1 MRISDIAINNFRIYR
16 GENHIDFEN
25 KTDKNI
31 HLIAGKNG
39 FGKTTFLTSLIWV
52 LYGKQMSQVEDKY
65 KIDIRHVGGYDKYLE
80 SLLNRDLKREFDN
93 KQIDHADFFVEL
105 KLEDILIPS
114 IPCKKVVIRRSY
126 NYFKKKESLS
136 ILIDG
141 QENELTKE
149 VGYEVFI
156 NDFILP
162 REIAK
167 FFFFDAEKVV
177 TLAEAKSV
185 SELRSLSKAYSEVLG
200 IKKYED
206 LKQSLHIILSK
217 LRRSGAT
224 ELDQEKLDKLILKE
238 GDLKRLIELNEN
250 KQLDLEEDLSGL
262 RLRIDHIQEQLIR
275 EGNSMTLE
283 ELKVLKDER
292 DALKKNLELAKGELK
307 KLMDIVPLVI
317 AGPRLDELIQQLKKE
332 SKIKQKSV
340 DQNLLKKELNSFS
353 NELKNEI
360 ANIGIAKGQLSKIE
374 LALQKLMGD
383 RESNAEVV
391 TGNIILDF
399 DEATTRSVLAT
410 YDYIKNSF
418 KSQFEHIVKNEKN
431 VRQHLGRVNRKIKQ
445 GEVRKNNPIA
455 QQLREDKL
463 ELTQK
468 LEAFSLK
475 KGRLIAELSSL
486 KQQGAS
492 NQKVL
497 SEEEKKF
504 KVVGNDQK
512 KYDVTLILLEKLKVL
527 TARIKQEK
535 KYALQNSILMG
546 LNKLM
551 HKNKFVSKVNVRIED
566 EVMDIDLI
574 DQHDQIINKD
584 TLSKGEQQLYATALL
599 KALVDQSGI
608 DFPVFIDSP
617 LQKFDK
623 EHSSNVIQQFYPS
636 ISDQVVLFPLLEKE
650 LTKSEYELL
659 KPHLGGVYLI
669 NNEPQGSSV
678 QKHPVNDLFNQF
690 NKQHVLTH

>member
-1 MRISDIAINNFRIYR
+1 MRISDITINNFRIYS

-25 KTDKNI
+25 NTDKNI

-93 KQIDHADFFVEL
+93 KQIDCGNFFVEL

-177 TLAEAKSV
+177 TLAEAKTV

-206 LKQSLHIILSK
+206 LKQSLHVILSK

-238 GDLKRLIELNEN
+238 GDLKRLVELNEN
-250 KQLDLEEDLSGL
+250 KQLEIDEDLSGL
-262 RLRIDHIQEQLIR
+262 RFRIDHIQEQLIR
-275 EGNSMTLE
+275 EGNSMTLA
-283 ELKVLKDER
+283 ELKILKDKR
-292 DALKKNLELAKGELK
+292 DALKKDLEIAKGELK
-307 KLMDIVPLVI
+307 KLMDIVPLII
-317 AGPRLDELIQQLKKE
+317 AGPRLDELMQQLKKE

-374 LALQKLMGD
+374 LALQKLIVA

-391 TGNIILDF
+391 TGSVLLDF
-399 DEATTRSVLAT
+399 DEATTRSILAT

-418 KSQFEHIVKNEKN
+418 KSQFEQIVKNEKD

-468 LEAFSLK
+468 LETLSLK
-475 KGRLIAELSSL
+475 KGGLIAELSSL
-486 KQQGAS
+486 KQQSAS

-512 KYDVTLILLEKLKVL
+512 KYEVTLILLEKLKVL
-527 TARIKQEK
+527 TNRIKQEK

-669 NNEPQGSSV
+669 DNEPQGSSV
-678 QKHPVNDLFNQF
+678 QKYSVNDLFNQF

>member
-16 GENHIDFEN
+16 GENRLDFEN
-25 KTDKNI
+25 NTDKNI

-93 KQIDHADFFVEL
+93 KLIEHAEFFVEL
-105 KLEDILIPS
+105 KLENILIPS
-114 IPCKKVVIRRSY
+114 IPCKELVIRRSY
-126 NYFKKKESLS
+126 NYFKKKETLS

-185 SELRSLSKAYSEVLG
+185 NELRSLSKAYSEVLG

-224 ELDQEKLDKLILKE
+224 QLDQEKLEQLVQKE

-250 KQLDLEEDLSGL
+250 KQLQIEEDISGL

-275 EGNSMTLE
+275 EGNSMTLA
-283 ELKVLKDER
+283 ELKTLKDER
-292 DALKKNLELAKGELK
+292 DALKKDLEGAKSELK

-340 DQNLLKKELNSFS
+340 DQNLLKKELSSFS
-353 NELKNEI
+353 NELKHEI
-360 ANIGIAKGQLSKIE
+360 ANIGIAKAQLSKIE
-374 LALQKLMGD
+374 LALQKLINA
-383 RESNAEVV
+383 RKSNEKVV
-391 TGNIILDF
+391 AGSILLDF
-399 DEATTRSVLAT
+399 DEATTRSILAT

-418 KSQFEHIVKNEKN
+418 KSQFEQIIKNEKD

-455 QQLREDKL
+455 QQLREDKI
-463 ELTQK
+463 ELAQK
-468 LEAFSLK
+468 LEALSLK
-475 KGRLIAELSSL
+475 KGGLIEELSSL
-486 KQQGAS
+486 KQQRAS

-512 KYDVTLILLEKLKVL
+512 KYEVTLILLEKLKVL

-650 LTKSEYELL
+650 LTKNEYELL
-659 KPHLGGVYLI
+659 IPHLGGVYLI
-669 NNEPQGSSV
+669 ENKTQGSTV
-678 QKHPVNDLFNQF
+678 KKQPIKELFNQF

>member
-1 MRISDIAINNFRIYR
+1 MRISDITINNFRIYR
-16 GENHIDFEN
+16 GENHIKFDN

-31 HLIAGKNG
+31 HLVAGKNG

-52 LYGKQMSQVEDKY
+52 LYGKQMAQVEDKY
-65 KIDIRHVGGYDKYLE
+65 KVDIRHLGGYDNYLTA
-80 SLLNRDLKREFDN
+80 LLNKDLKREFDQ
-93 KQIDHADFFVEL
+93 KETEQAGCYVEL
-105 KLEDILIPS
+105 KMKDIMIPS
-114 IPCKKVVIRRSY
+114 IPCKELIIRRTY
-126 NYFKKKESLS
+126 NYLNKKESLR

-156 NDFILP
+156 NDFVLP

-206 LKQSLHIILSK
+206 LKNSLQIILSK

-224 ELDQEKLDKLILKE
+224 KLDQNKLDQLIQKDQ
-238 GDLKRLIELNEN
+238 DLKKLIELNED
-250 KQLDLEEDLSGL
+250 KQLGVEEELSNL
-262 RLRIDHIQEQLIR
+262 RLRIDHLQEQLIR
-275 EGNSMTLE
+275 EGNAMTLD
-283 ELKVLKDER
+283 ELKVLKGER
-292 DALKKNLELAKGELK
+292 DLLKKELESAKGDLK

-317 AGPRLDELIQQLKKE
+317 SGPRLDELILQVKKE

-353 NELKNEI
+353 KEFNKEI
-360 ANIGIAKGQLSKIE
+360 STIGVPKEQLSKIE
-374 LALQKLMGD
+374 LALQKLMVARQNNTED
-383 RESNAEVV
+383 VK
-391 TGNIILDF
+391 GNIILDF
-399 DEATTRSVLAT
+399 DEVTTRSIIAT

-418 KSQFEHIVKNEKN
+418 KSQFEHIVKKEKET
-431 VRQHLGRVNRKIKQ
+431 RQALGRITKKISQ

-455 QQLREDKL
+455 KQLRQDKT
-463 ELTQK
+463 ELTGQLEK
-468 LEAFSLK
+468 LLVK
-475 KGRLIAELSSL
+475 KGELNQEFNLL
-486 KQQGAS
+486 KQQHAS
-492 NQKVL
+492 LQKIL

-504 KVVGNDQK
+504 KVVGKDQK
-512 KYDVTLILLEKLKVL
+512 KYEVTTILLEKIKVL
-527 TARIKQEK
+527 TARIKEEK

-551 HKNKFVSKVNVRIED
+551 HKNNFVSKVNVRIED

-574 DQHDQIINKD
+574 DQYDQIIDKD

-599 KALVDQSGI
+599 KALVDQSRI
-608 DFPVFIDSP
+608 DFPIFIDSP

-659 KPHLGGVYLI
+659 KPNLGGVYLI
-669 NNEPQGSSV
+669 ENQSQGSSV
-678 QKHPVNDLFNQF
+678 SKYPINELFNQF
-690 NKQHVLTH
+690 NKQHVLSH

>member
-1 MRISDIAINNFRIYR
+1 MRISDIIINNFRIYK
-16 GENHIDFEN
+16 GENHINFDN
-25 KTDKNI
+25 KADKNI
-31 HLIAGKNG
+31 HLVAGKNG

-52 LYGKQMSQVEDKY
+52 LYGKQMAQVEDKY
-65 KIDIRHVGGYDKYLE
+65 KVDIRHLGGYDNYLTA
-80 SLLNRDLKREFDN
+80 LLNKDLKREFDL
-93 KQIDHADFFVEL
+93 KETEQAGCYVEL
-105 KLEDILIPS
+105 KMEDIMIPS
-114 IPCKKVVIRRSY
+114 IPCKELIIRRTY
-126 NYFKKKESLS
+126 NYQNKKESLR

-156 NDFILP
+156 NDFVLP

-206 LKQSLHIILSK
+206 LKNSLLIILSK

-224 ELDQEKLDKLILKE
+224 KLDQNKLDQLIQKDQ
-238 GDLKRLIELNEN
+238 DLKKLIELNED
-250 KQLDLEEDLSGL
+250 KQLGVEEELSNL
-262 RLRIDHIQEQLIR
+262 RLRIDHLQEQLIR
-275 EGNSMTLE
+275 EGNAMTLD
-283 ELKVLKDER
+283 ELKVLKGER
-292 DALKKNLELAKGELK
+292 DGLKKELEDAKGDLK

-317 AGPRLDELIQQLKKE
+317 GGPRLDELIQQVKKE

-353 NELKNEI
+353 KKFNKEI
-360 ANIGIAKGQLSKIE
+360 STIGVSKEQLSKIE
-374 LALQKLMGD
+374 LVFQKLMGARQNKTED
-383 RESNAEVV
+383 IK
-391 TGNIILDF
+391 GNIILDF
-399 DEATTRSVLAT
+399 DEVTTRSIIAT

-418 KSQFEHIVKNEKN
+418 KSQFEHIVKKEKET
-431 VRQHLGRVNRKIKQ
+431 RQALGRITKKISQ

-455 QQLREDKL
+455 KQLRQDKI
-463 ELTQK
+463 ELTEQLEK
-468 LEAFSLK
+468 LSVK
-475 KGRLIAELSSL
+475 KGELNQEFNVL
-486 KQQGAS
+486 KQQHAS
-492 NQKVL
+492 LQKVL

-504 KVVGNDQK
+504 KVVGNDQN
-512 KYDVTLILLEKLKVL
+512 KYEVTTILLEKIKVL
-527 TARIKQEK
+527 TARIKEEK

-551 HKNKFVSKVNVRIED
+551 HKNNFVSKINVRIED

-574 DQHDQIINKD
+574 DQHDQIIDKD

-608 DFPVFIDSP
+608 DFPIFIDSP

-659 KPHLGGVYLI
+659 KPHLGGVYLLE
-669 NNEPQGSSV
+669 NQSQGSSV
-678 QKHPVNDLFNQF
+678 SKYPINELFNQF
-690 NKQHVLTH
+690 NKQHVLSH

>member
-1 MRISDIAINNFRIYR
+1 MRISDITINNFRIYS

-25 KTDKNI
+25 NTDKNI

-177 TLAEAKSV
+177 TLAEAKTV

-217 LRRSGAT
+217 LRRSGANK
-224 ELDQEKLDKLILKE
+224 LDQEKLNQLVQKE
-238 GDLKRLIELNEN
+238 GDLKRLVELNEN
-250 KQLDLEEDLSGL
+250 KQLEIEEDLSGL

-275 EGNSMTLE
+275 EGNSMTLA
-283 ELKVLKDER
+283 ELKILKDER
-292 DALKKNLELAKGELK
+292 DALKKDLEIAKGELK
-307 KLMDIVPLVI
+307 KLMDIVPLII
-317 AGPRLDELIQQLKKE
+317 AGPRLDELMQQLKKE

-374 LALQKLMGD
+374 LALQKLIVA

-391 TGNIILDF
+391 TGSVLLDF
-399 DEATTRSVLAT
+399 DEATTRSILAT

-418 KSQFEHIVKNEKN
+418 KSQFEQIVKNEKD

-455 QQLREDKL
+455 QQLREDKI
-463 ELTQK
+463 ELAQK
-468 LEAFSLK
+468 LEALSLK
-475 KGRLIAELSSL
+475 KGGLIAELSSL
-486 KQQGAS
+486 KQQSAS

-512 KYDVTLILLEKLKVL
+512 KYEVTLILLEKLKVL

-551 HKNKFVSKVNVRIED
+551 HKNNFVSKINVRIED

-669 NNEPQGSSV
+669 DNEPQGSSV
-678 QKHPVNDLFNQF
+678 QKYPVNDLFNQF

>member
-1 MRISDIAINNFRIYR
+1 MRISDITINNFRIYR
-16 GENHIDFEN
+16 GENHIKFDN
-25 KTDKNI
+25 KIDKNI
-31 HLIAGKNG
+31 HLVAGKNG

-52 LYGKQMSQVEDKY
+52 LYGKQMAQVEDKY
-65 KIDIRHVGGYDKYLE
+65 KVDIRHSGGYNNYLTA
-80 SLLNRDLKREFDN
+80 LLNKDLKREFDQ
-93 KQIDHADFFVEL
+93 KKTEQASCYVEL
-105 KLEDILIPS
+105 RMKDIMIPS
-114 IPCKKVVIRRSY
+114 IPCRQLVIRRSY
-126 NYFKKKESLS
+126 DYLNKKESLS

-156 NDFILP
+156 NDFVLP

-206 LKQSLHIILSK
+206 LKQSLQIILSK

-224 ELDQEKLDKLILKE
+224 KLDKEKLDQLVQKKQ
-238 GDLKRLIELNEN
+238 DLRKLIELNED
-250 KQLDLEEDLSGL
+250 KQLGNTEELSGL
-262 RLRIDHIQEQLIR
+262 RLRIDYLQEQLIR
-275 EGNSMTLE
+275 EGNAMTLD

-292 DALKKNLELAKGELK
+292 DVLKIELQSVKGELK
-307 KLMDIVPLVI
+307 KLMDIVPIVI
-317 AGPRLDELIQQLKKE
+317 AGPRLDELIQQVKKE
-332 SKIKQKSV
+332 SQIKQKNV

-353 NELKNEI
+353 KEFNKEI
-360 ANIGIAKGQLSKIE
+360 STIGISKEQLSKIE
-374 LALQKLMGD
+374 LALQKLMGS
-383 RESNAEVV
+383 RQNNSEVIK
-391 TGNIILDF
+391 GNIILDF
-399 DEATTRSVLAT
+399 DELTTRSIIAA

-418 KSQFEHIVKNEKN
+418 KSQFEHIVKKEKDT
-431 VRQHLGRVNRKIKQ
+431 RQALGRITKKISQ

-455 QQLREDKL
+455 KQLREDKI
-463 ELTQK
+463 ELTEK
-468 LEAFSLK
+468 LEKLSVK
-475 KGRLIAELSSL
+475 KGELNQEFNLL
-486 KQQGAS
+486 KQQYAS
-492 NQKVL
+492 LHKVL

-512 KYDVTLILLEKLKVL
+512 KYEVTTILLEKIKVL
-527 TARIKQEK
+527 TARIKEEK

-551 HKNKFVSKVNVRIED
+551 HKNNFVSKVNVRIED

-574 DQHDQIINKD
+574 DQYDQIIDKD

-659 KPHLGGVYLI
+659 EPHLGGVYLI
-669 NNEPQGSSV
+669 ENQSQGSSIS
-678 QKHPVNDLFNQF
+678 KYPINELFNQF
-690 NKQHVLTH
+690 NKQHVLSH

>member
-1 MRISDIAINNFRIYR
+1 MKINKIKLDNFRIYR
-16 GENHIDFEN
+16 GSNEIDLSS
-25 KTDKNI
+25 KKDKNI
-31 HLIAGKNG
+31 SIIAGKNG
-39 FGKTTFLTSLIWV
+39 FGKTTFLTSLIWCF
-52 LYGKQMSQVEDKY
+52 YGKLMSQVEDKY
-65 KIDIRHVGGYDKYLE
+65 RLDIRNSGGYESYLD
-80 SLLNRDLKREFDN
+80 SLLNRTEKTSNNANTISVEIELADL
-93 KQIDHADFFVEL
+93 
-105 KLEDILIPS
+105 LIPS
-114 IPCKKVVIRRSY
+114 IPCRTVSIKREY
-126 NYFKKKESLS
+126 NFKTLKETLT

-141 QENELTKE
+141 DENELTKS

-167 FFFFDAEKVV
+167 FFFFDAEKIVS
-177 TLAEAKSV
+177 LAEAKSKE
-185 SELRSLSKAYSEVLG
+185 ELRSLSRAYSEVLG

-206 LKQSLHIILSK
+206 LKNSLQIILSK

-224 ELDQEKLDKLILKE
+224 KLDQNKLDQLIQKDQ
-238 GDLKRLIELNEN
+238 DLKKLIELNED
-250 KQLDLEEDLSGL
+250 KQLGVEEELSNL
-262 RLRIDHIQEQLIR
+262 RLRIDHLQEQLIR
-275 EGNSMTLE
+275 EGNAMTLD
-283 ELKVLKDER
+283 ELKVLKGER
-292 DALKKNLELAKGELK
+292 DLLKKELESAKGDLK

-317 AGPRLDELIQQLKKE
+317 SGPRLDELIQQVKKE

-353 NELKNEI
+353 KEFNKEI
-360 ANIGIAKGQLSKIE
+360 STIGVPKEQLSKIE
-374 LALQKLMGD
+374 LALKKLIGARQNNTED
-383 RESNAEVV
+383 VK
-391 TGNIILDF
+391 GNIILDF
-399 DEATTRSVLAT
+399 DEVTTRSIIAT

-418 KSQFEHIVKNEKN
+418 KSQFEHIVKKEKDT
-431 VRQHLGRVNRKIKQ
+431 RQAHGRITKKISQ

-455 QQLREDKL
+455 KQLRQDKT
-463 ELTQK
+463 ELTEQLEK
-468 LEAFSLK
+468 LSVK
-475 KGRLIAELSSL
+475 KGELNQEFNVL
-486 KQQGAS
+486 KQQHAS
-492 NQKVL
+492 LQKVL

-512 KYDVTLILLEKLKVL
+512 KYEVTLILLEKIKVL
-527 TARIKQEK
+527 TARIKEEK

-551 HKNKFVSKVNVRIED
+551 HKNNFVSKVNVRIEN

-574 DQHDQIINKD
+574 DQYDQVIDKD

-623 EHSSNVIQQFYPS
+623 QHSSNVIQQFYPS

-659 KPHLGGVYLI
+659 KPHLGGIYLI
-669 NNEPQGSSV
+669 ENQTQGSSV
-678 QKHPVNDLFNQF
+678 SKYPINELFNQF
-690 NKQHVLTH
+690 NKQHVLSH

>member
-1 MRISDIAINNFRIYR
+1 MRISDIIINNFRIYR
-16 GENHIDFEN
+16 GNNHIKFED

-39 FGKTTFLTSLIWV
+39 FGKTTFLTTLIWV
-52 LYGKQMSQVEDKY
+52 LYGKQMSQVEEKY
-65 KIDIRHVGGYDKYLE
+65 KIDIRHVGGYDKYLT

-93 KQIDHADFFVEL
+93 NQSDQSKFFVEL
-105 KLEDILIPS
+105 KLKDIMIPS
-114 IPCKKVVIRRSY
+114 IPCKELVIRRSY
-126 NYFKKKESLS
+126 DYLKKKETLS

-149 VGYEVFI
+149 VGFEVFI

-224 ELDQEKLDKLILKE
+224 ELDQKKLNQLIQKDE
-238 GDLKRLIELNEN
+238 DLKRLIELNED
-250 KQLDLEEDLSGL
+250 KQLRIEEELSGF
-262 RLRIDHIQEQLIR
+262 RFSIDHIQEQLIR

-283 ELKVLKDER
+283 ELKILKDER
-292 DALKKNLELAKGELK
+292 DGWKKDLEEAKGELK

-317 AGPRLDELIQQLKKE
+317 AGPRLDELINQLKKE

-340 DQNLLKKELNSFS
+340 DQQLLKNELNSFS

-360 ANIGIAKGQLSKIE
+360 TNIGIKSDHLSKIE
-374 LALQKLMGD
+374 LALQKLIGA
-383 RESNAEVV
+383 RESNAVV
-391 TGNIILDF
+391 VSGNIILDF
-399 DEATTRSVLAT
+399 DEATTRSILAT

-418 KSQFEHIVKNEKN
+418 KNQFEQIVKNEKD
-431 VRQHLGRVNRKIKQ
+431 VRQHLRRINRKIKQ

-455 QQLREDKL
+455 KQLREDKV

-468 LEAFSLK
+468 LENLSLK
-475 KGRLIAELSSL
+475 KGGLIEELSSL
-486 KQQGAS
+486 KQQSAS
-492 NQKVL
+492 NHKVL

-512 KYDVTLILLEKLKVL
+512 KYEVTLILIEKLKVL
-527 TARIKQEK
+527 TARIKEEK

-551 HKNKFVSKVNVRIED
+551 HKIKFVSKVNVRIED

-574 DQHDQIINKD
+574 DQYDQIIDKD

-650 LTKSEYELL
+650 LTKNEYDLL

-669 NNEPQGSSV
+669 ENKTQGSSV
-678 QKHPVNDLFNQF
+678 QKQPIKEFFNQF

>member
-1 MRISDIAINNFRIYR
+1 MRISDITINNFRIYR
-16 GENHIDFEN
+16 GENHIKFDN

-31 HLIAGKNG
+31 HLVAGKNG

-52 LYGKQMSQVEDKY
+52 LYGKQMAQVEDKY
-65 KIDIRHVGGYDKYLE
+65 KVDIRHLGGYDNYLTA
-80 SLLNRDLKREFDN
+80 LLNKDLKREFDL
-93 KQIDHADFFVEL
+93 KETEQAICYVEL
-105 KLEDILIPS
+105 RMKDIMIPS
-114 IPCKKVVIRRSY
+114 IPCKELIIRRTY
-126 NYFKKKESLS
+126 NYLNKKESLR

-149 VGYEVFI
+149 VGYDVFI
-156 NDFILP
+156 NDFVLP

-206 LKQSLHIILSK
+206 LKQSLQIILSK

-224 ELDQEKLDKLILKE
+224 KLDQNKLDQLIQKDQ
-238 GDLKRLIELNEN
+238 DLKKLIELNED
-250 KQLDLEEDLSGL
+250 KQLGVEEELSNL
-262 RLRIDHIQEQLIR
+262 RLRIDHLQEQLIR
-275 EGNSMTLE
+275 EGNAMTLD
-283 ELKVLKDER
+283 ELKVLKAER
-292 DALKKNLELAKGELK
+292 DLLKKQLESAKGDLK

-317 AGPRLDELIQQLKKE
+317 AGPRLDEFIQQVKKE
-332 SKIKQKSV
+332 LKIKQKSV
-340 DQNLLKKELNSFS
+340 DQYLLKKELISFS
-353 NELKNEI
+353 KEFNKEI
-360 ANIGIAKGQLSKIE
+360 STIGVPKEQLSKIK
-374 LALQKLMGD
+374 LALQKLMVARQNNTED
-383 RESNAEVV
+383 IK
-391 TGNIILDF
+391 GNIILDF
-399 DEATTRSVLAT
+399 DEITTRSIVAT
-410 YDYIKNSF
+410 YEYIKNSF
-418 KSQFEHIVKNEKN
+418 KSQFENIVKKEKET
-431 VRQHLGRVNRKIKQ
+431 RQALGRITKKISQ

-455 QQLREDKL
+455 KQLRQDKI
-463 ELTQK
+463 ELTDQLEK
-468 LEAFSLK
+468 LLVK
-475 KGRLIAELSSL
+475 KGELNQEFNLL
-486 KQQGAS
+486 KQQSAS
-492 NQKVL
+492 LQKVL

-512 KYDVTLILLEKLKVL
+512 KYEVTTILLEKIKVL
-527 TARIKQEK
+527 TARIKEEK

-551 HKNKFVSKVNVRIED
+551 HKNNFVSKVNVRIEE

-574 DQHDQIINKD
+574 DQYDQIIDKD

-608 DFPVFIDSP
+608 DFPIFIDSP

-659 KPHLGGVYLI
+659 KPNLGGVYLI
-669 NNEPQGSSV
+669 ENQSQGSSV
-678 QKHPVNDLFNQF
+678 RKYPINELFNQF
-690 NKQHVLTH
+690 NKQHVLSH

>member
-1 MRISDIAINNFRIYR
+1 MRISDITINNFRIYR
-16 GENHIDFEN
+16 GENHIKFDN
-25 KTDKNI
+25 KIDKNI
-31 HLIAGKNG
+31 HLVAGKNG

-52 LYGKQMSQVEDKY
+52 LYGKQMAQVEDKY
-65 KIDIRHVGGYDKYLE
+65 KVDIRHLGGYDNYLTA
-80 SLLNRDLKREFDN
+80 LLNKDLKREFDQ
-93 KQIDHADFFVEL
+93 KETEQAGCYVEL
-105 KLEDILIPS
+105 KMKDIMIPS
-114 IPCKKVVIRRSY
+114 IPCKELIIRRTY
-126 NYFKKKESLS
+126 NYLNKKESLS

-156 NDFILP
+156 NDFVLP

-206 LKQSLHIILSK
+206 LKNSLQIILSK
-217 LRRSGAT
+217 LRSGAT
-224 ELDQEKLDKLILKE
+224 KLDQNKLDQLIQKDQ
-238 GDLKRLIELNEN
+238 DLKKLIELNED
-250 KQLDLEEDLSGL
+250 KQLGVEEELSNL
-262 RLRIDHIQEQLIR
+262 RLRIDHLQEQLIR
-275 EGNSMTLE
+275 EGNAMTLD
-283 ELKVLKDER
+283 ELKVLKGER
-292 DALKKNLELAKGELK
+292 DVLKKELESAKGDLK

-317 AGPRLDELIQQLKKE
+317 SGPRLDELIQQVKKE

-353 NELKNEI
+353 KEFNKEI
-360 ANIGIAKGQLSKIE
+360 LTIGISKEQLSKIE
-374 LALQKLMGD
+374 LALQKLMGARKNNNED
-383 RESNAEVV
+383 VE
-391 TGNIILDF
+391 GNIILDF
-399 DEATTRSVLAT
+399 DEITTRSIIAT

-418 KSQFEHIVKNEKN
+418 KSQFEHIVKKEKET
-431 VRQHLGRVNRKIKQ
+431 RQALGRITKKISQ

-455 QQLREDKL
+455 KQLREDKI
-463 ELTQK
+463 ELTDQLEK
-468 LEAFSLK
+468 LSVK
-475 KGRLIAELSSL
+475 KGELNQEFNVL
-486 KQQGAS
+486 KQQHAS
-492 NQKVL
+492 LQKIL

-504 KVVGNDQK
+504 KVVGKDQK
-512 KYDVTLILLEKLKVL
+512 KYEVTTILLEKIKVL
-527 TARIKQEK
+527 TARIKEEK

-551 HKNKFVSKVNVRIED
+551 HKNNFVSKVNVRIED

-574 DQHDQIINKD
+574 DQYDQIIDKD

-608 DFPVFIDSP
+608 DFPIFIDSP

-659 KPHLGGVYLI
+659 KPHLGGVYLLE
-669 NNEPQGSSV
+669 NQSQGSSV
-678 QKHPVNDLFNQF
+678 SKYPINELFNQF
-690 NKQHVLTH
+690 NKQHVLSH

>member
-1 MRISDIAINNFRIYR
+1 MRISDIIINNFRIYR
-16 GENHIDFEN
+16 GENHINFEN
-25 KTDKNI
+25 KPDKNI

-39 FGKTTFLTSLIWV
+39 FGKTTFLTTLIWV
-52 LYGKQMSQVEDKY
+52 LYGKQMSQVEEKY
-65 KIDIRHVGGYDKYLE
+65 KIDIRHVGGYDKYLT
-80 SLLNRDLKREFDN
+80 SLLNKDLKREFDSN
-93 KQIDHADFFVEL
+93 QIDQAIFNVEL
-105 KLEDILIPS
+105 RLKDILIPS
-114 IPCKKVVIRRSY
+114 IPCKELIIKRSY
-126 NYFKKKESLS
+126 NYYKKKETLS

-156 NDFILP
+156 NDFVLP

-206 LKQSLHIILSK
+206 LKQSLEIILSK

-224 ELDQEKLDKLILKE
+224 ELDQKKLENLIVKNENLK
-238 GDLKRLIELNEN
+238 KLIELNEN
-250 KQLDLEEDLSGL
+250 KQLEIEEDLSAL

-283 ELKVLKDER
+283 ELKILNDER
-292 DALKKNLELAKGELK
+292 DGLKENLVIAKGELK

-317 AGPRLDELIQQLKKE
+317 ASSTLEKLIIQLKKE
-332 SKIKQKSV
+332 SKIKNKNI
-340 DQNLLKKELNSFS
+340 DQNLLNKELVIFS
-353 NELKNEI
+353 KELKLEI
-360 ANIGIAKGQLSKIE
+360 TNIGLGTDKLSEID
-374 LALQKLMGD
+374 LALKRLINIRQKNDHLISGD
-383 RESNAEVV
+383 
-391 TGNIILDF
+391 ILLDF
-399 DEATTRSVLAT
+399 DESTSRSILAT

-418 KSQFEHIVKNEKN
+418 KNQFQYISKNEKDL
-431 VRQHLGRVNRKIKQ
+431 RQHFGRVNKKIKQ

-455 QQLREDKL
+455 KQLREDKL
-463 ELTQK
+463 DFSKK
-468 LEAFSLK
+468 LEELSLK
-475 KGRLIAELSSL
+475 KGRLLEELSSL
-486 KQQGAS
+486 KQQSAS
-492 NQKVL
+492 NHKVL

-504 KVVGNDQK
+504 KIVGTDQK
-512 KYDVTLILLEKLKVL
+512 KYEVTLNLLEKLKVL
-527 TARIKQEK
+527 TVRIKQEK
-535 KYALQNSILMG
+535 KYALQNSILLG

-551 HKNKFVSKVNVRIED
+551 HKNKFISKVNVRIED

-574 DQHDQIINKD
+574 DQFDQTINKD

-623 EHSSNVIQQFYPS
+623 EHSSNVIQQFYPT

-659 KPHLGGVYLI
+659 TPHLCSVYLI
-669 NNEPQGSSV
+669 ENKTQGSYV
-678 QKHPVNDLFNQF
+678 QKQPIKDLFNQF
-690 NKQHVLTH
+690 NNQHVLTH

>member
-1 MRISDIAINNFRIYR
+1 MRISDITINNFRIYS

-25 KTDKNI
+25 NTDKNI

-93 KQIDHADFFVEL
+93 KQIDRADFFVEL

-177 TLAEAKSV
+177 TLAEAKTV
-185 SELRSLSKAYSEVLG
+185 SELKSLSKAYSEVLG

-250 KQLDLEEDLSGL
+250 KQLEIDEDLSGL

-275 EGNSMTLE
+275 EGNSMTLA
-283 ELKVLKDER
+283 ELKILKDER
-292 DALKKNLELAKGELK
+292 DILKKDLEIAKRELK
-307 KLMDIVPLVI
+307 KLMDIVPLII
-317 AGPRLDELIQQLKKE
+317 AGPRLDELMQQLKKE

-374 LALQKLMGD
+374 LALQKLMVA

-391 TGNIILDF
+391 TGSVLLDF
-399 DEATTRSVLAT
+399 DEATTRSILAT

-418 KSQFEHIVKNEKN
+418 KSQFEQIVKNEKD

-468 LEAFSLK
+468 LETLSLK
-475 KGRLIAELSSL
+475 KGGLIAELSSL
-486 KQQGAS
+486 KQQSAS

-512 KYDVTLILLEKLKVL
+512 KYEVTLILLEKLKVL
-527 TARIKQEK
+527 TNRIKQEK

-546 LNKLM
+546 FNKLM

-669 NNEPQGSSV
+669 DNEPQGSSV
-678 QKHPVNDLFNQF
+678 QKYSVNDLFNQF

>member
-1 MRISDIAINNFRIYR
+1 MRISDITISNFRIYK
-16 GENHIDFEN
+16 GENHINFEN
-25 KTDKNI
+25 KSDKSI
-31 HLIAGKNG
+31 HLVAGKNG
-39 FGKTTFLTSLIWV
+39 FGKTTFLTSLIWG

-65 KIDIRHVGGYDKYLE
+65 KIDIRHVGGYDKYLG

-93 KQIDHADFFVEL
+93 KQIDRAEFFVEL

-114 IPCKKVVIRRSY
+114 IPCKEVVIKRSY
-126 NYFKKKESLS
+126 SYFKNKETLS

-206 LKQSLHIILSK
+206 LKQSLNIILSK

-224 ELDQEKLDKLILKE
+224 ELDQEKLDQLVQKE

-250 KQLDLEEDLSGL
+250 KQLEIEEDLTGL

-275 EGNSMTLE
+275 EGNSMTLG

-292 DALKKNLELAKGELK
+292 DALKKDLEGAKVELK

-317 AGPRLDELIQQLKKE
+317 AGPRLGELIQQLKKE

-340 DQNLLKKELNSFS
+340 DQNLLKKELDSFS
-353 NELKNEI
+353 KELKNEI
-360 ANIGIAKGQLSKIE
+360 EDIGLAKGQLSKIE
-374 LALQKLMGD
+374 SALKKLIVARGSNNEVINGD
-383 RESNAEVV
+383 
-391 TGNIILDF
+391 ILLDF
-399 DEATTRSVLAT
+399 DEATTRSILAT

-418 KSQFEHIVKNEKN
+418 KSQFEQIIKNEKD
-431 VRQHLGRVNRKIKQ
+431 VRQHLGRVNRKIKL

-455 QQLREDKL
+455 KQLREDKV
-463 ELTQK
+463 ELSQK
-468 LEAFSLK
+468 LEQLFSK
-475 KGRLIAELSSL
+475 KGGLIEELNRL
-486 KQQGAS
+486 KQQHAS
-492 NQKVL
+492 IQKVL

-512 KYDVTLILLEKLKVL
+512 KYEVTLILLEKLKIL
-527 TARIKQEK
+527 TARIKEEK

-574 DQHDQIINKD
+574 DQHNQIINKE

-650 LTKSEYELL
+650 LTKKEYELL
-659 KPHLGGVYLI
+659 TPHLGGVYLI
-669 NNEPQGSSV
+669 ENKAQGSTV
-678 QKHPVNDLFNQF
+678 QKQPIKELFNQF

>member
-1 MRISDIAINNFRIYR
+1 MRISDIKINNFRIYR
-16 GENHIDFEN
+16 GENHIKFEN
-25 KTDKNI
+25 KPDKNI

-39 FGKTTFLTSLIWV
+39 FGKTTFLTTLIWV
-52 LYGKQMSQVEDKY
+52 LYGKHMSQVEEKY
-65 KIDIRHVGGYDKYLE
+65 KIDIRHVGGYDKYLT
-80 SLLNRDLKREFDN
+80 SLLNKDLKREFDN
-93 KQIDHADFFVEL
+93 KQIDQAIFNVEL
-105 KLEDILIPS
+105 RLKDILIPS
-114 IPCKKVVIRRSY
+114 IPCKELIIKRSY
-126 NYFKKKESLS
+126 NYSKKKETLS

-141 QENELTKE
+141 QENELTKQ

-177 TLAEAKSV
+177 TLAEAKSA

-206 LKQSLHIILSK
+206 LKQSLLIILSK

-224 ELDQEKLDKLILKE
+224 ELDQKKLDNLVKE
-238 GDLKRLIELNEN
+238 DEDLKKLIELNEN
-250 KQLDLEEDLSGL
+250 KQLGIEDELSGL
-262 RLRIDHIQEQLIR
+262 RLQIDHIQEQLIR

-292 DALKKNLELAKGELK
+292 DGLTKDLDGAKGELK

-317 AGPRLDELIQQLKKE
+317 AEPRLDELVKQLKKE
-332 SKIKQKSV
+332 SKIRKRSIDQK
-340 DQNLLKKELNSFS
+340 LLKTELNSFS
-353 NELKNEI
+353 DDLKKEFT
-360 ANIGIAKGQLSKIE
+360 NIGLESGQLNKIGVALKKLIDVRGTGKE
-374 LALQKLMGD
+374 LVSSEIL
-383 RESNAEVV
+383 
-391 TGNIILDF
+391 LDF
-399 DEATTRSVLAT
+399 DEASTRSIFAT

-418 KSQFEHIVKNEKN
+418 KNQFEIIVKNEKD
-431 VRQHLGRVNRKIKQ
+431 VRQHLRRVKRKIKQ
-445 GEVRKNNPIA
+445 GEVRKDNPIA
-455 QQLREDKL
+455 KQLRKDKL
-463 ELTQK
+463 EQTQK
-468 LEAFSLK
+468 LEELSLK
-475 KGRLIAELSSL
+475 KGGLLEELSSL
-486 KQQGAS
+486 KQQLAS
-492 NQKVL
+492 NHKVL

-504 KVVGNDQK
+504 KVVGADQK
-512 KYDVTLILLEKLKVL
+512 KHEVTINLLEKLKVL
-527 TARIKQEK
+527 TAKIKEEK

-574 DQHDQIINKD
+574 DSFDQTIDKD

-623 EHSSNVIQQFYPS
+623 EHSSNVIQQFYPT

-650 LTKSEYELL
+650 LTKSEYKLL
-659 KPHLGGVYLI
+659 IPHLGGVYLI
-669 NNEPQGSSV
+669 ENKILGSSV
-678 QKHPVNDLFNQF
+678 QKQPIKELFNKF